1 MSYPKHVV
9 VTGGA
14 RGIGRG
20 IVEDLV
26 SLGIQVSFLYRG
38 SHDLAEQLVHTW
50 KEKGA
55 KIDAYSCDVR
65 SIDSVKEVIS
75 TIIEREGPVDGL
87 VNNAGITRDNMLFMM
102 KNEDWVDV
110 IETNLYGVYHVT
122 RHLITHFLRNKRGRI
137 VNITSVAGIKGIPG
151 QTNYCTSK
159 AGIIG
164 FTKSLAQEVAKF
176 GITVNA
182 VAPGYIQTEMLD
194 QIPEAKRNE
203 LLKQIPMGYPGTVE
217 DVAGVVRFL
226 LSDQARYMTGQVL
239 SLDGGLTG

>member
-1 MSYPKHVV
+1 MSYPQHVV

-26 SLGIQVSFLYRG
+26 SHGIKVSFLYRG
-38 SHDLAEQLVHTW
+38 SHDLAEELVNTW
-50 KEKGA
+50 TEKGA
-55 KIDAYSCDVR
+55 QIAAYSCDVR
-65 SIDSVKEVIS
+65 SFDSVKEVIG

-102 KNEDWVDV
+102 KNENWHDV

-122 RHLITHFLRNKRGRI
+122 RHLVSHFLRNKRGRV

-151 QTNYCTSK
+151 QTNYCASK

-164 FTKSLAQEVAKF
+164 FTKSLALEVAKF

-182 VAPGYIQTEMLD
+182 VAPGYIQTDMID

-203 LLKQIPMGYPGTVE
+203 LLKQIPMGHTGTVQ

-226 LSDQARYMTGQVL
+226 LSEDSRYMTGQVL
-239 SLDGGLTG
+239 VLDGGLTV